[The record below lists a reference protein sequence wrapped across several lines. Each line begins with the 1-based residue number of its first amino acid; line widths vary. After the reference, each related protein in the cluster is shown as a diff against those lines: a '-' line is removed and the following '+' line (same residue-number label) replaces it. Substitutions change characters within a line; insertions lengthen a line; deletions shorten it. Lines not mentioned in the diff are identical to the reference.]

1 MTDNIVLVVGAGLA
15 GLGAALELARGGHR
29 ILMVDQAQAAG
40 GAIHRQ
46 PLAGRR
52 SIARD
57 AEHRRWRALMSELE
71 AAGGAIELRT
81 ATRFGGMDHTGEVLL
96 TGAAP
101 CFVRPKAVI
110 LATGAREA
118 VQPRPGW
125 TLPGVMTVGAI
136 QTHLKT
142 QAAPPSG
149 SILLAGSGPL
159 LLATAAQL
167 CALDHP
173 PIAVI
178 EAGRPFA
185 HPFAALRL
193 PPSYIAEA
201 AGYLRR
207 LAVARVPILTG
218 SHVTRISGDPEGL
231 TVDIEGRGTRR
242 QLSCRLLGLHD
253 GIRPNDAGLPETAP
267 IPLLRLGDCRE
278 ALGARAALADG
289 RDGGRRLAAE
299 LAGTPLPAM
308 SGTVKRQ
315 RQAQRVLARLY
326 DNDGASRLAALPGDT
341 VLCRCEMRTLDDLRA
356 LGPKPTD
363 RMLRLDGRFSMG
375 PCQGRFCAEWVQQ
388 LAGRETS
395 PPRIGATR
403 YPSAPI
409 AVADLLA
416 AHQSRQGE
424 SR

>member
-1 MTDNIVLVVGAGLA
+1 MTDNIILVVGAGLA
-15 GLGAALELARGGHR
+15 GLGAAVELARAGHR
-29 ILMVDQAQAAG
+29 TLVADQAQAAG

-46 PLAGRR
+46 PLPGRR

-57 AEHRRWRALMSELE
+57 AEHRRWRELMGEVE
-71 AAGGAIELRT
+71 AAGDAIEIRC
-81 ATRFGGMDHTGEVLL
+81 ATRFGGIDHTGEVLL

-101 CFVRPKAVI
+101 CFLRPKAVI

-142 QAAPPSG
+142 QAAPPPG
-149 SILLAGSGPL
+149 RILLAGSGPL

-167 CALDHP
+167 CALGQP
-173 PIAVI
+173 PVAVV
-178 EAGRPFA
+178 EAGKPFA
-185 HPFAALRL
+185 HPLAALRL
-193 PPSYIAEA
+193 PSGYIAEA
-201 AGYLRR
+201 AVYLRR
-207 LAVARVPILTG
+207 LILARVPILTDT
-218 SHVTRISGDPEGL
+218 HVARISGDPAGL
-231 TVDIEGRGTRR
+231 TVEIESRGTRR
-242 QLSCRLLGLHD
+242 QLSCHLLGLHD
-253 GIRPNDAGLPETAP
+253 GIRPNDAGLPEAAP

-289 RDGGRRLAAE
+289 RDGGRRLAAQ
-299 LAGTPLPAM
+299 LAGTRPPAM
-308 SGTVKRQ
+308 SQAVRRQ
-315 RQAQRVLARLY
+315 RQAQGLLARLY
-326 DNDGASRLAALPGDT
+326 ANDVASRLAALPGDT

-388 LAGRETS
+388 LAGHQTS
-395 PPRIGATR
+395 PSRIGAAR
-403 YPSAPI
+403 YPSSPI

-416 AHQSRQGE
+416 AHQSREGE